1 MTMSRITRVS
11 ARVAMLGGV
20 AMCLA
25 SVSAGAQQAAKPPV
39 YPPQAKPPA
48 AAGPANAPVAL
59 QREVFVYTP
68 SGRRDPFVSLATTND
83 LRPLVSDLKLV
94 GVLADPSGRRSVA
107 VLRDL
112 TDKSKQYRVTVGS
125 TLGRM
130 RVARITA
137 RDVTFTIEE
146 FGRNRQVVLS
156 YAVDSLKRT
165 P

>member
-1 MTMSRITRVS
+1 MISISMGGSLRAAIGVV
-11 ARVAMLGGV
+11 VACVV
-20 AMCLA
+20 AG
-25 SVSAGAQQAAKPPV
+25 SAGAQQPAKPPV
-39 YPPQAKPPA
+39 YPPRASAPA
-48 AAGPANAPVAL
+48 AGGPANAPAVL

-68 SGRRDPFVSLATTND
+68 SGRRDPFVSLAKTND
-83 LRPLVSDLKLV
+83 LRPFVTDLKLV
-94 GVLADPSGRRSVA
+94 GILADPTGRRSVA

-130 RVARITA
+130 RVVRIST
-137 RDVTFTIEE
+137 RDVTFNIEE
-146 FGRNRQVVLS
+146 FGRNRQEVLS